1 MKFIAEIM
9 GWVERSAVGEFVSQ
23 SIYAFSA
30 LDMIHIAAIS
40 VVVGMIALLD
50 LRLMGVAF
58 TDYAVTA
65 MARQV
70 LPWTW
75 AAFALAAATG
85 LLMFTGQAVKY
96 SGNFAFQMKLALMA
110 AAGINVLVFHF
121 IVYRSVAKWDKG
133 TPIPPAGKIAGTI
146 SLACWIAIVFYGRFT
161 ASYQFP

>member
-1 MKFIAEIM
+1 MKFIVDIM
-9 GWVERSAVGEFVSQ
+9 GWVERSAVGEFVAQ

-75 AAFALAAATG
+75 AAFAISAITG
-85 LLMFTGQAVKY
+85 ALMFTGQAARY
-96 SGNFAFQMKLALMA
+96 TINFAFQMKLGLMA
-110 AAGINVLVFHF
+110 IAGINVLAFHF
-121 IVYRSVAKWDKG
+121 IVYPSVATWDKG
-133 TPIPPAGKIAGTI
+133 AGVPLAAKVAGTV

-161 ASYQFP
+161 ASYHYR